1 MTKNGGLMFVGRENE
16 LKILNRVFSSNRQE
30 SVLIYGRRRIGK
42 TELIKKAIEDFD
54 GEYIYYESKQ
64 TTELSNVDSLSS
76 LISDMLN
83 LPRLGFQSM
92 EEVFEFLFSYTK
104 DKTMV
109 FVLDEYPYL
118 RSCMKGL
125 DSILQTV
132 IDKHLHTSHLK
143 LILCGSYVDT
153 MKSLIE
159 RENPLY
165 GRFTRILDIK
175 PMDYY
180 DSSLFY
186 PSFSNEDKV
195 ALYSVFGGIPYY
207 NRLIDESLSVR
218 ENIIDL
224 IASQNGL
231 LLNEVPMYLK
241 NEISKINNANEVF
254 ETLAAGNTKFMNI
267 LNKSHIASSPILS
280 DVLDKLMKMGVVEKR
295 APINDKNNKKKAG
308 YYICDNFTLFYYK
321 YIYKYISQLNVMN
334 EDAFFD
340 RFIKDD
346 LYKSHIPTVFEWMC
360 QQFLI
365 RKNKL
370 NELEVPFFEIGKY
383 YYDDPVNKMNGEFD
397 VVTQDDNGYIFY
409 ECKYKNSRV
418 TQDVVDQ
425 EIEQV
430 KNVNMSCYKYGFFS
444 KTGFDLTEDSNIIL
458 YTLDD
463 LYHSFSENI

>member
-321 YIYKYISQLNVMN
+321 
-334 EDAFFD
+334 
-340 RFIKDD
+340 
-346 LYKSHIPTVFEWMC
+346 LY
-360 QQFLI
+360 
-365 RKNKL
+365 
-370 NELEVPFFEIGKY
+370 
-383 YYDDPVNKMNGEFD
+383 
-397 VVTQDDNGYIFY
+397 
-409 ECKYKNSRV
+409 
-418 TQDVVDQ
+418 
-425 EIEQV
+425 
-430 KNVNMSCYKYGFFS
+430 MSF
-444 KTGFDLTEDSNIIL
+444 
-458 YTLDD
+458 
-463 LYHSFSENI
+463 